1 MTSNKKTGIVMI
13 IIGIIGGLYSLI
25 TIDSELNS
33 ELNVVYTYSAPFT
46 EHEIFVILA
55 GIVSV
60 GLLIAGFFLISPKK
74 GESFPTESIGRAAS
88 KSEIKAPTKDSSFS
102 GTKLEGDLVRRIRKD
117 ADLRSSS
124 YDLGR
129 SPGSYTPKSKPLQK
143 TLDETYASEHGF
155 WICPRDETM
164 VPNCESSCPVCG
176 YAHL

>member
-1 MTSNKKTGIVMI
+1 MTSNKKTGIVMVI
-13 IIGIIGGLYSLI
+13 FGVIGKLYSLI
-25 TIDSELNS
+25 TINS
-33 ELNVVYTYSAPFT
+33 ELNVRYTYSAPFT
-46 EHEIFVILA
+46 EHEILVILA
-55 GIVSV
+55 GIVSI
-60 GLLIAGFFLISPKK
+60 GLLIAGVALISSKK
-74 GESFPTESIGRAAS
+74 GASSPTEGIKRVATE
-88 KSEIKAPTKDSSFS
+88 SEIKTPTKDPSFS

-129 SPGSYTPKSKPLQK
+129 SSGSDTPKSKTLQK

-164 VPNCESSCPVCG
+164 VPNSENSCPVCG